1 MAKEVQTKFRTNDI
15 CKCYCENCQR
25 HTKAYKKEIIQATR
39 VSKHAKVGVFILLLI
54 LGILPGIIYL
64 IYNSCNKYKI
74 TEVVR
79 EQWVCYCCGLPDY
92 LGEFQQWN
100 VEEKTIVPMSEEDIK
115 KNTKTIDLKKK
126 KEKKNKKED
135 KESKSE

>member
-92 LGEFQQWN
+92 IKDKEKWC
-100 VEEKTIVPMSEEDIK
+100 VDEETFVPMTEKEI
-115 KNTKTIDLKKK
+115 
-126 KEKKNKKED
+126 KEKSIKVEPKTKNKEK
-135 KESKSE
+135 